1 MLSTI
6 PFEVPSYL
14 MAKTRKL
21 ALVPMAVVGAGHPLA
36 MESARRAADAQLID
50 PVLVGK
56 RDDIEAIAREMDWDI
71 GGFRCIPADD
81 ETKAAETSAALARGH
96 EVAALMKGHV
106 HTDELMRAV
115 LRRDAG
121 LRLDRRVSHV
131 FHMTVPGSERVLHIT
146 DAVVN
151 VQPDVDEKVDIVSNA
166 IGLAHAL
173 GTPEPRVALLSGTEV
188 ANPGMPSSMEASEVA
203 SRLSEAQA
211 IVDGPFGFDNAISP
225 EAAALKGIDSP
236 VAGHADI
243 LVVPNIES
251 GNILFKQMVYF
262 MSATAAGLV
271 VGIRV
276 PVVLTS
282 RADPPEARLAAAAI
296 AAIAAAA
303 DTAD

>member
-1 MLSTI
+1 MLSTV
-6 PFEVPSYL
+6 PFEVPTYL
-14 MAKTRKL
+14 MAKTGGL
-21 ALVPMAVVGAGHPLA
+21 APVRMAVVGAGHPLA
-36 MESARRAADAQLID
+36 MESARRAADARLID
-50 PVLVGK
+50 PVLVG
-56 RDDIEAIAREMDWDI
+56 DDDDVDAIARDMDWDI
-71 GGFRCIPADD
+71 AGFRRIAANS
-81 ETKAAETSAALARGH
+81 EAKAAETAAALARGQ

-121 LRLDRRVSHV
+121 LRMDRRVSHV

-151 VQPDVDEKVDIVSNA
+151 VQPDVDEKVDIVMNA

-173 GTPEPRVALLSGTEV
+173 GTAEPRVALLSGTEV
-188 ANPGMPSSMEASEVA
+188 ANPGMPSSMEAAVVA
-203 SRLSEAQA
+203 SRVTEAQA

-225 EAAALKGIDSP
+225 EAAAMKGINSP
-236 VAGHADI
+236 VAGRADI

-271 VGIRV
+271 VGVRV
-276 PVVLTS
+276 PIVLTS

-296 AAIAAAA
+296 ATIVAA